1 MKLEKKPLSPPM
13 SPLTPDLPLKTPY
26 IIANRLPNTAS
37 TPIKYPMGWA
47 NEDSVLPMALTALL
61 NSSIIATNRFCRPF
75 TID

>member
-1 MKLEKKPLSPPM
+1 MKLEKKFLNPPM
-13 SPLTPDLPLKTPY
+13 SPPTPFLPLNTPY
-26 IIANRLPNTAS
+26 IIASKLPNTAS

-47 NEDSVLPMALTALL
+47 NEVNVLPMALTALL